1 MCYHLLFS
9 MFKILNIDFNEIW
22 RVLSSWLFFF
32 LENEAIILVHIS
44 FDGNNIE
51 NPPNLMTDETF
62 ERIKIRL
69 ERNFVSYINIVY
81 TGDHKFQECD
91 INRNAANK
99 LKSSSKK
106 ETRDKVRKRSRIV
119 CLFLLVVFPIAFFS
133 YYFYFHFSKQIGT

>member
-1 MCYHLLFS
+1 MTCLI
-9 MFKILNIDFNEIW
+9 ILI
-22 RVLSSWLFFF
+22 VFF

-69 ERNFVSYINIVY
+69 ERNFVSYINIVN
-81 TGDHKFQECD
+81 TGDHNFQECD